1 MKISFQILS
10 SHVKLASYRVSLPI
24 QPTLEFHPL
33 KKNCYGAAYRNGHRR
48 YQYVIN
54 LFMAAISYLMHG
66 KVINTSIHS
75 RMAAFKGMLVSPA
88 KHNDEKGGKMTS
100 SKCDYRT
107 DTQVDRQT
115 RHRNKLF
122 LCTAMFRRQ
131 SNKVALGNSFSIL
144 YTGKISPRFIFAL
157 WPEGEFKIGL
167 IELYIKG
174 YIRKLGNGRIQDLAN
189 QFQNSIGR
197 K

>member
-1 MKISFQILS
+1 MKVI
-10 SHVKLASYRVSLPI
+10 VSLPI

-33 KKNCYGAAYRNGHRR
+33 KKNCDGQAYRNVHRR

-54 LFMAAISYLMHG
+54 LYFTWCTEN
-66 KVINTSIHS
+66 VINTSIQS
-75 RMAAFKGMLVSPA
+75 RMAAFKGMHVSPA

-107 DTQVDRQT
+107 DTQADRPN

-144 YTGKISPRFIFAL
+144 YFFYRENLAL
-157 WPEGEFKIGL
+157 FYFRPFRPL
-167 IELYIKG
+167 T
-174 YIRKLGNGRIQDLAN
+174 RGRI
-189 QFQNSIGR
+189 
-197 K
+197 